1 MSEQAASPSSDERYL
16 IEGPLARGL
25 WRFAFPFMLAFLLQA
40 LYGAVDLFV
49 VGLSGD
55 AAAVSAVSIGAQIL
69 HALIGVVVGFSVGGV
84 VYIGY
89 NVGANDAAG
98 VSKAI
103 GATSTFFGAAALIL
117 TPIIV
122 FGSNFLV
129 DAMRTPPEAVDFAR
143 QYFFVCACGFPFV
156 VGCNVVAAIYRGLG
170 DSRTPVVFVA
180 VACGVN
186 VVADL
191 ILVLGFKMGPLGAAL
206 ATVGAQ
212 AISFFYAV
220 RLLKNGRFSFKL
232 RFSDFF
238 PKFGSICQIVKVG
251 SPLALQDALVN
262 VSFLVILAI
271 VNEMGVAASA
281 GLGVAER
288 AICFL
293 MLPAASFGTA
303 VATATAQNLGAALPR
318 RALASFLYGTAFSLA
333 FGLVFWTICQIC
345 PETVARIFA
354 DDGEIARQGALYLR
368 SFVLDFICV
377 AFVFNFNGYFCGCGK
392 TLVALAHGSLA
403 TLAARIP
410 LSYLFSQPEDATL
423 YEVGFAAPIAS
434 VVSIV
439 VCAAYLAWLRR
450 GERRERG
457 SALKEENLAP
467 LSKPATISP
476 TSFGDAS

>member
-1 MSEQAASPSSDERYL
+1 
-16 IEGPLARGL
+16 
-25 WRFAFPFMLAFLLQA
+25 MLAFLLQA

-49 VGLSGD
+49 VGLNGD
-55 AAAVSAVSIGAQIL
+55 AAAVSAVSIGAQTL
-69 HALIGVVVGFSVGGV
+69 HALIGVVVGFSVGGI

-89 NVGANDAAG
+89 NVGANDNDG
-98 VSKAI
+98 VSRAI
-103 GATSTFFGAAALIL
+103 GATSTFFGVAALIL
-117 TPIIV
+117 TPLIV
-122 FGSNFLV
+122 FGTNFLL
-129 DAMRTPPEAVDFAR
+129 DAMRTPPEALDFAR
-143 QYFFVCACGFPFV
+143 QYFFVCACGFPLI

-170 DSRTPVVFVA
+170 DSRTPVYFVA
-180 VACGVN
+180 VACAVN
-186 VVADL
+186 IIADL
-191 ILVLGFKMGPLGAAL
+191 ILVLGFNLGPFGAAV

-212 AISFFYAV
+212 AVSFFYAV
-220 RLLKNGRFSFKL
+220 WLLKNGRFSFKL

-238 PKFGSICQIVKVG
+238 PKFGSISRIVKVG

-262 VSFLVILAI
+262 VSFLIILAI

-288 AICFL
+288 AIGFL

-303 VATATAQNLGAALPR
+303 VATATAQNLGAALPK

-333 FGLVFWTICQIC
+333 FGLVFWTLCQIC

-354 DDGEIARQGALYLR
+354 DDAEIARQGALYLR
-368 SFVLDFICV
+368 SFALDYICV

-410 LSYLFSQPEDATL
+410 LSYLFSRPEDATL
-423 YEVGFAAPIAS
+423 YEVGFAAPLAS

-439 VCAAYLAWLRR
+439 VCVGYFAWLRR
-450 GERRERG
+450 GVQNAPV
-457 SALKEENLAP
+457 SDPKEE
-467 LSKPATISP
+467 KP
-476 TSFGDAS
+476 DASPETPLADASQPIDAF

>member
-1 MSEQAASPSSDERYL
+1 
-16 IEGPLARGL
+16 
-25 WRFAFPFMLAFLLQA
+25 FLLQA

-55 AAAVSAVSIGAQIL
+55 AAAVSAVSIGAQTL

-89 NVGANDAAG
+89 NVGANDNDG
-98 VSKAI
+98 VSRAI
-103 GATSTFFGAAALIL
+103 GATSTFFGVATLTL
-117 TPIIV
+117 TPLIV
-122 FGSNFLV
+122 FGTDFLV

-143 QYFFVCACGFPFV
+143 QYFFVCACGFPLI

-170 DSRTPVVFVA
+170 DSRTPVYFVA
-180 VACGVN
+180 VACAVN
-186 VVADL
+186 IIADL
-191 ILVLGFKMGPLGAAL
+191 ILVLCFKLGPFGAAV

-212 AISFFYAV
+212 AVSFFYAV
-220 RLLKNGRFSFKL
+220 WLLKNGRFSFKL

-238 PKFGSICQIVKVG
+238 PKFGSISRIVKVG

-262 VSFLVILAI
+262 VSFLIILAI

-288 AICFL
+288 AIGFL

-303 VATATAQNLGAALPR
+303 VATATAQNLGAAFPK
-318 RALASFLYGTAFSLA
+318 RALSSFLYGTGFSLA

-354 DDGEIARQGALYLR
+354 DDAEIARQGALYLR
-368 SFVLDFICV
+368 SFALDYICV

-410 LSYLFSQPEDATL
+410 LSYLFSRPEDATL
-423 YEVGFAAPIAS
+423 YEVGFAAPLAS

-439 VCAAYLAWLRR
+439 VCVGYFAWLRR
-450 GERRERG
+450 AARLERD
-457 SALKEENLAP
+457 AAFQQENLRSEKEKTPSETP
-467 LSKPATISP
+467 LA
-476 TSFGDAS
+476 DAS

>member
-1 MSEQAASPSSDERYL
+1 
-16 IEGPLARGL
+16 
-25 WRFAFPFMLAFLLQA
+25 MLAFLLQA

-49 VGLSGD
+49 VGLNGD
-55 AAAVSAVSIGAQIL
+55 AAAVSAVSIGAQTL

-89 NVGANDAAG
+89 NVGANDNDG
-98 VSKAI
+98 VSRAI
-103 GATSTFFGAAALIL
+103 GATSTFFGVAALIL
-117 TPIIV
+117 TPLIV
-122 FGSNFLV
+122 FGTNFLL
-129 DAMRTPPEAVDFAR
+129 DAMRTPPEALDFAR
-143 QYFFVCACGFPFV
+143 QYFFVCACGFPLI

-170 DSRTPVVFVA
+170 DSRTPVYFVA
-180 VACGVN
+180 VACAVN
-186 VVADL
+186 IIADL
-191 ILVLGFKMGPLGAAL
+191 ILVLGFNLGPFGAAV

-212 AISFFYAV
+212 AVSFFYAV
-220 RLLKNGRFSFKL
+220 WLLKNGRFSFKL

-238 PKFGSICQIVKVG
+238 PKFGSISRIVKVG

-262 VSFLVILAI
+262 VSFLIILAI

-288 AICFL
+288 AIGFL

-303 VATATAQNLGAALPR
+303 VATATAQNLGAALPK

-333 FGLVFWTICQIC
+333 FGLVFWTLCQIC

-354 DDGEIARQGALYLR
+354 DDAEIARQGALYLR
-368 SFVLDFICV
+368 SFALDYICV

-410 LSYLFSQPEDATL
+410 LSYLFSRPEDATL
-423 YEVGFAAPIAS
+423 YEVGFAAPLAS

-439 VCAAYLAWLRR
+439 VCVGYFAWLRR
-450 GERRERG
+450 GVQNAPV
-457 SALKEENLAP
+457 SDPKEE
-467 LSKPATISP
+467 KP
-476 TSFGDAS
+476 DASPETPLADASQPIDAF